1 MVAAVPMDPQ
11 RKSKVLTIAIIA
23 GGILAFVGVIA
34 AILLSSSPPETTTGK
49 AETIQIEV
57 RSTPHAAIRVDG
69 RDAGHA
75 PVMLAI
81 PKRTGSVRIEADT
94 RRGTIERVITPDH
107 DQVVDLTR

>member
-11 RKSKVLTIAIIA
+11 RKSKVLTIAIVA
-23 GGILAFVGVIA
+23 GGIVAFVGVIA
-34 AILLSSSPPETTTGK
+34 AIMLSSSPAETTTGK
-49 AETIQIEV
+49 AETVQIEV
-57 RSTPHAAIRVDG
+57 RSTPHAPIRVDG
-69 RDAGHA
+69 RDVGHA

-94 RRGTIERVITPDH
+94 RRGTIERVIAADH